1 MRTYVFE
8 ICNTSGRGWVQ
19 LHRHPI
25 SKEGYFWG
33 KENTLG
39 WVQNDTV
46 GLELGK
52 EGMEELVVLLGR
64 TAEDSDISKLKKQK
78 SRTFTNLL

>member
-1 MRTYVFE
+1 
-8 ICNTSGRGWVQ
+8 
-19 LHRHPI
+19 LHRHPV

-33 KENTLG
+33 MENTLG
-39 WVQNDTV
+39 WVQNYTV

-64 TAEDSDISKLKKQK
+64 TTEDSDVSKLNKQK

>member
-8 ICNTSGRGWVQ
+8 ICNTSGRGWEQ
-19 LHRHPI
+19 LHRHPV

-33 KENTLG
+33 MENTLG
-39 WVQNDTV
+39 WVQNYTV

-64 TAEDSDISKLKKQK
+64 TTEDSDVSKLNKQK